1 MVALAALASKNKACW
16 TLHYSAFVL
25 FHKLSFVLLSN
36 FSDIAFCTP
45 EQDTVLLFFSNI
57 GPCFQNCTPLS
68 TSVTKKKIRNC
79 GKKITKNNKINNK
92 VKK

>member
-1 MVALAALASKNKACW
+1 MVVLAALASYNKACW

-25 FHKLSFVLLSN
+25 FHKLSFLLLSN

-45 EQDTVLLFFSNI
+45 EQDTVILFFSNI

-68 TSVTKKKIRNC
+68 TSVTKKKLEIAE
-79 GKKITKNNKINNK
+79 KK
-92 VKK
+92 